1 MSAAT
6 GDRIVVETDDA
17 AYAQMEEHRD
27 LTKITA
33 TRNPVTGPVHG
44 GEHVIAGAALG
55 TTFRAS
61 TARLEELAPA
71 LATFR

>member
-33 TRNPVTGPVHG
+33 TRNPVHG
-44 GEHVIAGAALG
+44 AEHVIAGAALG